1 MNTYKELKARD
12 AKKRKEE
19 ESEIFKL
26 TERHRLLIYPNG
38 VGKNDIPYKL
48 KLLRLIDEAY
58 GVRNQHDVLDDDNW
72 AERHIAYMNEN
83 HKKE

>member
-1 MNTYKELKARD
+1 MNTYKELKAQD

-38 VGKNDIPYKL
+38 VGKNDIPY
-48 KLLRLIDEAY
+48 
-58 GVRNQHDVLDDDNW
+58 
-72 AERHIAYMNEN
+72 
-83 HKKE
+83 

>member
-1 MNTYKELKARD
+1 MNTYKELKAQD

-58 GVRNQHDVLDDDNW
+58 GVDDNW

>member
-1 MNTYKELKARD
+1 MNTYKELKAQD

-19 ESEIFKL
+19 EREIFKL

-58 GVRNQHDVLDDDNW
+58 GV
-72 AERHIAYMNEN
+72 IGI
-83 HKKE
+83 K

>member
-19 ESEIFKL
+19 ESVIFKL

-38 VGKNDIPYKL
+38 EGKNNIPYQL

-58 GVRNQHDVLDDDNW
+58 GVDDNW